1 MLRNIPETVPPF
13 YFPTRVLH
21 IDDNETYLKV
31 MRPHLDVTLESFSSA
46 SEALDQIAALEG
58 RPSAMSTLV
67 RRRAKG
73 TEAELVLDVPTI
85 HQIMYDPRRFNIPS
99 VVVADYAMPEM
110 TGLEVLASC
119 ADRHVGRILLTG
131 QANKETVIGGFN
143 AGLIDHYVEKSSNS
157 AIAELAQV
165 IDQLQWRYFSRTF
178 ASVAQSLSRDDFG
191 FLWDGEAFN
200 ALLGLLPWEPCEMYL
215 HGAPNGLLFLSPE
228 AEGMFVVVLTPAA
241 LLAQIQAAELAGV
254 PSEDLSRMES
264 EEWVPVFHEGARE
277 FVQGQVNYDLIPVEP
292 LRTADGTYLVG
303 VLEDLSRFKLD
314 QVTSYEAW
322 LDQHEAQ

>member
-1 MLRNIPETVPPF
+1 MLRNLPSTVPPF

-46 SEALDQIAALEG
+46 GEALDQIASAEG
-58 RPSAMSTLV
+58 TPGILRSLV

-73 TEAELVLDVPTI
+73 SEAELVLDVPMI

-110 TGLEVLASC
+110 TGLEFLSSC
-119 ADRHVGRILLTG
+119 AERHVGRILLTG
-131 QANKETVIGGFN
+131 QANKETVIQGFN
-143 AGLIDHYVEKSSNS
+143 DGLIDHYIEKSSTT
-157 AIAELAQV
+157 AIDDLSLV
-165 IDQLQWRYFSRTF
+165 IDQLQWRYFASAF

-191 FLWDGEAFN
+191 FLWDAQAFG
-200 ALLGLLPWEPCEMYL
+200 ALLGLLPWEACEMYV
-215 HGAPNGLLFLSPE
+215 HNAPNGVLFLNEE
-228 AEGMFVVVLTPAA
+228 AQGMFVVVYSPSS
-241 LLAQIQAAELAGV
+241 LLALMEAAEGADV
-254 PSEDLSRMES
+254 SAEDISRMGS
-264 EEWVPVFHEGARE
+264 EEWVPVFHEGHAS
-277 FVQGQVNYDLIPVEP
+277 FVRGQVNYEMIPVEP

-314 QVTSYEAW
+314 QVTSYGAW
-322 LDQHEAQ
+322 LDQHEAG